1 MFVAGL
7 LEDFDR
13 YVDRGEV
20 DLVRDR
26 VAYRVAG
33 LWLTD
38 HELDELVRD
47 VAAALQPRLAN
58 AATPGRTR
66 RILAT
71 ILLPASDPPE

>member
-1 MFVAGL
+1 VFVAGL

-38 HELDELVRD
+38 HELVRD